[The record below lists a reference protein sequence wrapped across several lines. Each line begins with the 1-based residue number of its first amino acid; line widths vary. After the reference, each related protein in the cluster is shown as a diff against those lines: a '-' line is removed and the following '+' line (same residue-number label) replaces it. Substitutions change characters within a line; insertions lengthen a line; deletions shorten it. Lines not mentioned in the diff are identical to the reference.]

1 MTPRIVEIL
10 YQMIAFL
17 FAISVHESA
26 HAWTASRCGD
36 PTARMLGRVSL
47 NPIRHIDL
55 FGTIILPLVAALSHI
70 PLLGWAK
77 PTPVD
82 PRNFRN
88 PVMDDI
94 LTSVAG
100 PVSNFIVAT
109 GALLL
114 LGGISLSSASG
125 HALVTGLAGSF
136 GGAASDSSLAHRY
149 AAVRAHDHQ
158 HRSGGLQS
166 DPRPAARRQP
176 RAAAFLIG
184 SSANGVRPHWFLRTA
199 GAGLSGARSYQRLDR
214 PVCSLLPLNSG
225 QILNDI
231 SFQET
236 RAQRNAPD
244 RQTSPGKLRWCA
256 RKLGPHAGAV

>member
-1 MTPRIVEIL
+1 
-10 YQMIAFL
+10 MIAFL

-36 PTARMLGRVSL
+36 PTARMLGRVTL

-55 FGTIILPLVAALSHI
+55 FGTILLPLVAAISGI

-88 PVMDDI
+88 PMMDDI

-100 PVSNFIVAT
+100 PVSNFIVAA

-125 HALVTGLAGSF
+125 RGLVLGLAAGGDGAGSNPVLAPIAVLLFQLMLINIVLAVFNLIPVPPLDGSHVLRHFLSEPVRLVYDRIGIFALLALVYLG
-136 GGAASDSSLAHRY
+136 
-149 AAVRAHDHQ
+149 
-158 HRSGGLQS
+158 GGLLWS
-166 DPRPAARRQP
+166 V
-176 RAAAFLIG
+176 I
-184 SSANGVRPHWFLRTA
+184 
-199 GAGLSGARSYQRLDR
+199 R
-214 PVCSLLPLNSG
+214 PVRDLYLSLLVK
-225 QILNDI
+225 
-231 SFQET
+231 F
-236 RAQRNAPD
+236 
-244 RQTSPGKLRWCA
+244 
-256 RKLGPHAGAV
+256 

>member
-55 FGTIILPLVAALSHI
+55 FGTIILPLVAAISGI

-88 PVMDDI
+88 PMLDDI

-125 HALVTGLAGSF
+125 HSLIMGLS
-136 GGAASDSSLAHRY
+136 GGFDGGASDSALTPVAMLLYALMIINIVLAVFNLIPVPPLDGSHVLRHFLSEP
-149 AAVRAHDHQ
+149 VRMVYDRTGFFALLALVYLG
-158 HRSGGLQS
+158 GGLLS
-166 DPRPAARRQP
+166 SLIRPFIR
-176 RAAAFLIG
+176 FYVLM
-184 SSANGVRPHWFLRTA
+184 L
-199 GAGLSGARSYQRLDR
+199 
-214 PVCSLLPLNSG
+214 
-225 QILNDI
+225 
-231 SFQET
+231 
-236 RAQRNAPD
+236 
-244 RQTSPGKLRWCA
+244 GKF
-256 RKLGPHAGAV
+256 

>member
-1 MTPRIVEIL
+1 MTPRVVEIL
-10 YQMIAFL
+10 YQMIALL

-55 FGTIILPLVAALSHI
+55 FGTIILPLVAAISGI

-88 PVMDDI
+88 PMLDDI

-125 HALVTGLAGSF
+125 HSLIMGLS
-136 GGAASDSSLAHRY
+136 GGFDGGASDSALTPVAMLLYALMIINIVLAVFNLIPVPPLDGSHVLRHFLSEP
-149 AAVRAHDHQ
+149 VRMVYDRTGFFALLALVYLG
-158 HRSGGLQS
+158 GGLLS
-166 DPRPAARRQP
+166 ALIRPFIR
-176 RAAAFLIG
+176 FY
-184 SSANGVRPHWFLRTA
+184 V
-199 GAGLSGARSYQRLDR
+199 
-214 PVCSLLPLNSG
+214 SLL
-225 QILNDI
+225 
-231 SFQET
+231 
-236 RAQRNAPD
+236 
-244 RQTSPGKLRWCA
+244 GKF
-256 RKLGPHAGAV
+256 

>member
-1 MTPRIVEIL
+1 MSARTVDIV

-36 PTARMLGRVSL
+36 PTARMLGRISL
-47 NPIRHIDL
+47 NPIRHIDPI
-55 FGTIILPLVAALSHI
+55 GTVVLPLVAAISGI
-70 PLLGWAK
+70 PMLGWAK

-114 LGGISLSSASG
+114 LGFMSVSSPAGRGVVSGIL
-125 HALVTGLAGSF
+125 GLGPTT
-136 GGAASDSSLAHRY
+136 DSSLTPFAQLLFELMLINIVL
-149 AAVRAHDHQ
+149 AVFNLIPVPPLDGSHVIRHFLSDSVRMVYDRIGIFGLLALVYL
-158 HRSGGLQS
+158 GGNLLS
-166 DPRPAARRQP
+166 SLIRPFIR
-176 RAAAFLIG
+176 F
-184 SSANGVRPHWFLRTA
+184 
-199 GAGLSGARSYQRLDR
+199 Y
-214 PVCSLLPLNSG
+214 
-225 QILNDI
+225 I
-231 SFQET
+231 SMLVKF
-236 RAQRNAPD
+236 
-244 RQTSPGKLRWCA
+244 
-256 RKLGPHAGAV
+256 